1 MPMPFSEK
9 IGEEKM
15 MEPSF
20 EKLLVRLTE
29 ADVRFIVVGG
39 IAVALNGYVRLTEDI
54 DLLLESSETN
64 VGRFLRCLSGFGE
77 GYARELG
84 LADFTEE
91 EGAIRIVEETE
102 DCQID
107 VFTIMTGLRHA
118 DLLDNAGTFRI
129 GDSDIRFAAKADL
142 IRLKSSS
149 VREKDQLDVMALKRL
164 QEDPG
169 CLD

>member
-1 MPMPFSEK
+1 
-9 IGEEKM
+9 

-20 EKLLVRLTE
+20 ERLLERLAE
-29 ADVRFIVVGG
+29 AKIRFIIVGG

-54 DLLLESSETN
+54 DLLLECSEEN
-64 VGRFLRCLSGFGE
+64 VTRFLSCLAGFGE
-77 GYARELG
+77 GHSRELEP
-84 LADFTEE
+84 ADFSPE

-107 VFTIMTGLRHA
+107 VFTIMTGLSYD
-118 DLLDNAGTFRI
+118 DLLVDAGSFQVAGT
-129 GDSDIRFAAKADL
+129 DIHFASKADL

-164 QEDPG
+164 ENNPAA
-169 CLD
+169 LD